1 MENQYKFQKMT
12 PYDGVD
18 MGIYERAMEYIFAND
33 DIRNIAVSG
42 AYGAG
47 KSSVIESYKKICP
60 DRKFLHISLAHF
72 QEMESENE
80 SGADVLNSDETKA
93 DRVAALE
100 EKIINQLVHQID
112 SRNIPLTDFKIKKDV
127 SVRQILKPTVFAVLF
142 IISVC
147 FLRFNSAWVNMVNG
161 FKAEW
166 LKKFL
171 GFTTSTEM
179 ELFFGGV
186 GLSILCYAI
195 FKLLLL
201 QKHGKLFRKIS
212 FQGNEI
218 EMSEETRVSYFDRHL
233 FEILYIFR
241 HAEVDGFVF
250 EDIDRHNTTL
260 IFEKLREINFLL
272 NKSHACEQTVR
283 FFYLLRDDL
292 FDSKDRTKFFDFI
305 LPIVPVVDASNA
317 YDIFKRYFEQAN
329 LLELFD
335 MDFLQGLS
343 LYVDDMRILKNICNE
358 FVVYHERL
366 NSSFSVKSND
376 KLLAMITYKNLFPKD
391 FNSLQIGRGYVY
403 TLFALKESFVRGKEE
418 QIKQELELLN
428 TENEQMNSELCNDLD
443 ELNAL
448 YFVINGEILVDG
460 RQEADYSSRK
470 EFVKALLKS
479 SDIQRK
485 EYAYGYSNGR
495 FVKVS
500 IEGEKRDMEENSDYI
515 DRKKWIERK
524 VNSKVN
530 RNNKRIKEL
539 QTQIDELN
547 DIYLKD
553 IITREN
559 DALIFAVNYTNA
571 IDETEVFE
579 DVKGSPYF
587 DLIKFLVRNGY
598 LDETYPDY
606 MTYFYANSI
615 TANDKTFLRSV
626 TDKHAQPYDYAL
638 DNAALVASR
647 MRVVDF
653 KEEEALN
660 YRLLEQLLSDPK
672 LYQEQLRNFMYL
684 IWNIEPV
691 EFVNRFLERSPARR
705 TFVNN
710 MNNSWEGACDWVLT
724 TDGFTEQNRKR
735 YVTDTLYTA
744 ADKQLTAY
752 NKDDVIKRFID
763 SDAEFLSV
771 QDTDGKTL
779 ERKLKLL
786 KIKFKDIDFEAANEK
801 LLRFVYENH
810 MYEINMQLIHKFLDC
825 YYTLEEAGD
834 VLSQN
839 LSIIMSKKDEPLRA
853 YITGSMNLYLEKLLA
868 LAEKTKDA
876 EDVVLYVLNS
886 SDITDENKNKYFK
899 SSETPIRQLSAIKD
913 HKWWSEVLAQDKAE
927 KTADNLCTYY
937 YLSGSG
943 MDAQLVRY
951 INSFEK
957 APVFADIDLDK
968 EYGEN
973 AEHNLFMD
981 IMCNNE
987 IDSDQYEAML
997 CSLERFCYQL
1007 DVTDI
1012 TPEKMEILID
1022 RNLLEM
1028 NADILAAMR
1037 KHYPLHRMSF
1047 IYKNIEKY
1055 VEIMDAAVFSSVELL
1070 QLLET
1075 DIDDVLKLK
1084 LLEFASDPIS
1094 IQNKKYS
1101 AQIQDYIVENL
1112 YDSNDLE
1119 YLLGWYPEGRDHMRS
1134 LILSLAEESVKDLD
1148 NIEVLKYIIHLE
1160 LLSDLLESD
1169 NIDLPGKKILLAS
1182 QIVHGIRKANA
1193 RTALNT
1199 LGLAQF
1205 NRILDG
1211 QQDKLADTPSNEAI
1225 LFAFKRRNWIAGYK
1239 KDEKDPDHFLIQ
1251 KAIYRKKKVPLTPI
1265 S

>member
-60 DRKFLHISLAHF
+60 DKKFLHISLAHF
-72 QEMESENE
+72 QEKESENE
-80 SGADVLNSDETKA
+80 SGADTLSSDETKA
-93 DRVAALE
+93 ERVAALE

-127 SVRQILKPTVFAVLF
+127 TARQILKTTILTILF
-142 IISVC
+142 IAVVC

-161 FKAEW
+161 FKADW
-166 LKKFL
+166 LKKLL

-179 ELFFGGV
+179 ELLLGGV

-195 FKLLLL
+195 FKLLWL

-218 EMSEETRVSYFDRHL
+218 EMAEENQVSYFDRHL

-272 NKSHACEQTVR
+272 NKSHACDQTVR

-292 FDSKDRTKFFDFI
+292 FDTKDRTKFFDFI

-317 YDIFKRYFEQAN
+317 YDQFVEYFKQAN

-335 MDFLQGLS
+335 MDYLQGLS

-366 NSSFSVKSND
+366 RTSFSAQSNN

-391 FNSLQIGRGYVY
+391 FGSLQVGRGYVY
-403 TLFALKESFVRGKEE
+403 TLFAQKKDFIRDKKEQLEKE
-418 QIKQELELLN
+418 IKRLR
-428 TENEQMNSELCNDLD
+428 TENELMNSELCKDLD

-448 YFVINGEILVDG
+448 YFVIDGKISVDG
-460 RQEADYSSRK
+460 KEETKYGSRK
-470 EFVKALLKS
+470 EFVKAILSSKS
-479 SDIQRK
+479 IKRYNYGWENINIQSEK
-485 EYAYGYSNGR
+485 QAMEQNPEY
-495 FVKVS
+495 
-500 IEGEKRDMEENSDYI
+500 
-515 DRKKWIERK
+515 IERK
-524 VNSKVN
+524 KRIEKKVN
-530 RNNKRIKEL
+530 AKVGRNHNQIKYIQNQINEL
-539 QTQIDELN
+539 D

-559 DALIFAVNYTNA
+559 EALIFAVNYTNA

-579 DVKGSPYF
+579 EVKGSPYF

-615 TANDKTFLRSV
+615 TANDKTFLRGV
-626 TDKHAQPYDYAL
+626 TDKHAHPFDYAL

-647 MRVVDF
+647 MRVRGF

-660 YRLLEQLLSDPK
+660 YRLLEQLLSNPK
-672 LYQEQLRNFMYL
+672 LYKEQLRNFTDL
-684 IWNIEPV
+684 IWNTEPV
-691 EFVNRFLERSPARR
+691 EFLNQFMERSGFGRILA
-705 TFVNN
+705 NLLN
-710 MNNSWEGACDWVLT
+710 ESWVGACDWVLS
-724 TDGFTEQNRKR
+724 TDGFTEQNRR
-735 YVTDTLYTA
+735 IYVADTLCMA
-744 ADKQLTAY
+744 ADEQLTAY

-763 SDAEFLSV
+763 SDTEFISV
-771 QDTDGKTL
+771 LNMDEKTL
-779 ERKLKLL
+779 EHKLKFLN
-786 KIKFKDIDFEAANEK
+786 IKFKDIDFEATNER
-801 LLRFVYENH
+801 LLRLVYENH
-810 MYEINMQLIHKFLDC
+810 MYEINMEMIFKFLER
-825 YYTLEEAGD
+825 YYNLEEAED

-839 LSIIMSKKDEPLRA
+839 LSIIMSREEEPLRA
-853 YITGSMNLYLEKLLA
+853 YVTGNMNLYLEKLLDS
-868 LAEKTKDA
+868 AEETKDA

-886 SDITDENKNKYFK
+886 SDISDEHKDKYLR
-899 SSETPIRQLSAIKD
+899 SSKTLIRKLTAIKD
-913 HKWWSEVLAQDKAE
+913 TRWWGEILTQDKVQ
-927 KTADNLCTYY
+927 KTTLNLYNYY
-937 YLSGSG
+937 YDSGNG
-943 MDAQLVRY
+943 MDAKLTHY

-957 APVFADIDLDK
+957 PPILK
-968 EYGEN
+968 GISLEMMYGEG
-973 AEHNLFMD
+973 AEQKLFLD
-981 IMCNNE
+981 ILCNNG
-987 IDSDQYEAML
+987 IKNDKYEAML
-997 CSLERFCYQL
+997 CDLKWICNQL
-1007 DVTDI
+1007 DSIDI
-1012 TPEKMEILID
+1012 APEKMDVLIKHGK
-1022 RNLLEM
+1022 LEM
-1028 NADILAAMR
+1028 NSDILTVMR
-1037 KHYPLHRMSF
+1037 KHYPKHCMPF
-1047 IYKNIEKY
+1047 ILKHIEEY
-1055 VEIMDAAVFSSVELL
+1055 VEITDAISLSSSELL
-1070 QLLET
+1070 QLLEA
-1075 DIDDVLKLK
+1075 DIADELKLK

-1094 IQNKKYS
+1094 IQGKKYS

-1112 YDSNDLE
+1112 YDSKDLG
-1119 YLLGWYPEGRDHMRS
+1119 YLLGWYPGGRDHMRS
-1134 LILSLAEESVKDLD
+1134 LILSLAEENVQD
-1148 NIEVLKYIIHLE
+1148 IELMKLSLHPALFQAVLK
-1160 LLSDLLESD
+1160 SDKIPLAD
-1169 NIDLPGKKILLAS
+1169 RKILLAQ
-1182 QIVHGIRKANA
+1182 QIKKGLYKANA
-1193 RTALNT
+1193 RAAFKELE
-1199 LGLAQF
+1199 LPQF
-1205 NRILDG
+1205 IQILDG
-1211 QQDKLADTPSNEAI
+1211 TPGRIKITTSNEA
-1225 LFAFKRRNWIAGYK
+1225 LLAAFMQKHWIVSYRQ
-1239 KDEKDPDHFLIQ
+1239 DEEDPEYFLIQ
-1251 KAIYRKKKVPLTPI
+1251 VPIHRKKTAALMPT